1 MQRPNQVIESFTFR
15 RNQTVHFHLLDL
27 VLSSCLTSHLEQSK
41 KNEGNTQTCRL
52 IHSILKLRRAGI
64 EVELREADSFL
75 DLRFGKGKLRNDV
88 IQMPNITMD
97 YHMKS
102 ILLNC
107 LAFEQLH
114 NSRTKQF
121 TVYANFLDCLVNTA
135 KDVDYLCDQNIIE
148 NYYGKGSDV
157 VLFIN
162 KMGMDLAF
170 DDD

>member
-1 MQRPNQVIESFTFR
+1 V
-15 RNQTVHFHLLDL
+15 
-27 VLSSCLTSHLEQSK
+27 
-41 KNEGNTQTCRL
+41 
-52 IHSILKLRRAGI
+52 
-64 EVELREADSFL
+64 EADSFL
-75 DLRFGKGKLRNDV
+75 DVKFRKGKLRNGV

-102 ILLNC
+102 FLLNC

-148 NYYGKGSDV
+148 NYYGKGGDV

-162 KMGMDLAF
+162 KMGKDLAF
-170 DDD
+170 DDDQFYLSQLFKDVDECYRNKFYVQVASFKRRYFNTPWSFISALAALYLLVLTFLQTYYTIKPKN